1 MHLTTSTVDELYK
14 NAIRL
19 KERECPLTCTSCGT
33 ILEGWSAQRNCEHC
47 GACNV
52 VFRSC
57 FTACEAVTALRSVT
71 RISVTRSTYVPRF
84 GWIVGFVRRR
94 NRRAA

>member
-1 MHLTTSTVDELYK
+1 MHLTTSTVDELYV

-19 KERECPLTCTSCGT
+19 KELECPLACTSCSKP
-33 ILEGWSAQRNCEHC
+33 LPGWSAAQRTCEHC

-57 FTACEAVTALRSVT
+57 FTACEAVTALRAV
-71 RISVTRSTYVPRF
+71 RRVAVTRSTYVPRF
-84 GWIVGFVRRR
+84 GWIVGFRRQALR
-94 NRRAA
+94 VA